1 MCTLQSFLQLT
12 GAIYNITLIR
22 STAYCYY
29 TCKKLMISV
38 TSAFVTFLTISQKLV
53 GKVKAAVT
61 WTDSVICRALILLD
75 ITLKITVRI
84 TSVLKKKL
92 CYILRVDLTFI
103 YL

>member
-1 MCTLQSFLQLT
+1 
-12 GAIYNITLIR
+12 
-22 STAYCYY
+22 
-29 TCKKLMISV
+29 MISV

-92 CYILRVDLTFI
+92 CYILRVDFTFI